1 MESMRKRKIKKVYR
15 GIKKTSSF
23 FHVPVTQETSLGFLP
38 VIFYI
43 LLEPTNTLNGK
54 LEGFRYE

>member
-1 MESMRKRKIKKVYR
+1 MESMRKRKIKKYR
-15 GIKKTSSF
+15 GIEKALSF

-54 LEGFRYE
+54 IDGYGYQ